1 MCGIIYSLLASVLFK
16 VSLYI
21 YCFHPGNLVTLGKY
35 YQTEIFEVMTDLT
48 VIAFRLVCF
57 SKMAADAI
65 ENSWF
70 NILFKC

>member
-1 MCGIIYSLLASVLFK
+1 M
-16 VSLYI
+16 
-21 YCFHPGNLVTLGKY
+21 TLGKY